1 MEDSKI
7 DKKIDEAA
15 DAAKRLVAKVNDSR
29 AAAGELADTAL
40 EITQTRLA
48 EAGKKTEHRLTEN
61 ISKAAHRVQ
70 ETVTKLANRAEEWAD
85 QATARTDA
93 AVRSQQRTLRKRTRR
108 SKAP

>member
-1 MEDSKI
+1 MEDSKL

-15 DAAKRLVAKVNDSR
+15 DTAKRLVAKVNDSR
-29 AAAGELADTAL
+29 LAAGELADTAI
-40 EITQTRLA
+40 EVTQAAIA
-48 EAGKKTEHRLTEN
+48 EASKKGEHRLTEN

-85 QATARTDA
+85 KATARADA
-93 AVRSQQRTLRKRTRR
+93 AARKRARR